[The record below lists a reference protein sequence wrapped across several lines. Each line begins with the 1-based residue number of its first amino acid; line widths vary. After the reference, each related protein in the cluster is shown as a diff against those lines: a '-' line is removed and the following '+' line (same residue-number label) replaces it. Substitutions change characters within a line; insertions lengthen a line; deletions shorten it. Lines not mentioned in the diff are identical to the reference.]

1 MEHDNH
7 QLKSS
12 NETTLEGIE
21 QLPDR
26 SQLTTLYPRA
36 KRQWSGDLLSSEERD
51 TKRSA
56 HLEEISRSIRKH
68 FFSIGFLIPLPIFLS
83 VLFIVVGQQ
92 FITNDKKAVLF
103 ILPFIIIFG
112 LIAWL
117 AIVSLKKVRKI
128 FYDHSIAIGPFYLT
142 LILLLLPAGV
152 ASYLLT
158 MVLHSSQTIPATAI
172 VGVIEIVLSVVFTF
186 FLLFIWTTPKLSG
199 RSKMSLILAFGGLL
213 VVTAATCAAVHL
225 AHHL

>member
-7 QLKSS
+7 HLQSP
-12 NETTLEGIE
+12 NETTLEAIE
-21 QLPDR
+21 QLQDR

-36 KRQWSGDLLSSEERD
+36 KRQWSGDLLSSDERD
-51 TKRSA
+51 TRRSA

-68 FFSIGFLIPLPIFLS
+68 FFSIGLLIPLPIFLF
-83 VLFIVVGQQ
+83 VLFVVVGQQ

-103 ILPFIIIFG
+103 ILPFIVVLL

-117 AIVSLKKVRKI
+117 SVVSLKKVRQI

-158 MVLHSSQTIPATAI
+158 VALHSSQIIPATAI
-172 VGVIEIVLSVVFTF
+172 VGFIEIVLSVMFTF

-199 RSKMSLILAFGGLL
+199 RSKMSVILAFGGLL
-213 VVTAATCAAVHL
+213 MIVAAICATVHL
-225 AHHL
+225 VNHL